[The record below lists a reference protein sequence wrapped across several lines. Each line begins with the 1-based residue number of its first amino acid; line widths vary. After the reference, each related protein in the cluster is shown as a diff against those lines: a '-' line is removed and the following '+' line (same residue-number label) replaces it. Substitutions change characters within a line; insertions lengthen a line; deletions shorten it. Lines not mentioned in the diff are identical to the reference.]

1 MFIKKIFKSKTIDFN
16 AIATALI
23 PLLSVL
29 GVEIGATE
37 VAIIF
42 GFVNIILRFW
52 TKKPLKDK

>member
-23 PLLSVL
+23 PILSVL

-37 VAIIF
+37 VGIIF